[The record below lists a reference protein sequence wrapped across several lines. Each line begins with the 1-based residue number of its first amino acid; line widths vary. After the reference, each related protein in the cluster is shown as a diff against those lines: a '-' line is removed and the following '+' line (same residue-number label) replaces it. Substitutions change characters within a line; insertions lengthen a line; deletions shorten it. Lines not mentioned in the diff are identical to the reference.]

1 MKLWDQPTAIRPPPP
16 PHPTAHEKT
25 LRGGG
30 GDARGGGGNSI
41 SLRRKPT
48 SSNTWI
54 ARENPHYIHFTG
66 QNWVAVI
73 RTQCSQKLCSWIIE
87 RQYLQK
93 SSKSYKKKCYGN
105 FQTER
110 VFTKFTKFYRS
121 LSKDVRWKCAE
132 SWKRMFF
139 FLNVLNNKRKIVLN
153 HTVKGYLSRMHW
165 IVEKSV
171 HKIFDIGMSV
181 KKKCSLNVD
190 KS

>member
-1 MKLWDQPTAIRPPPP
+1 VRFKVWSCETSQLPLGPP

-30 GDARGGGGNSI
+30 GDARGGGNSI

-93 SSKSYKKKCYGN
+93 SGKSYKKCYGN

-139 FLNVLNNKRKIVLN
+139 FK
-153 HTVKGYLSRMHW
+153 MCW
-165 IVEKSV
+165 IISARLYW
-171 HKIFDIGMSV
+171 II
-181 KKKCSLNVD
+181 L
-190 KS
+190 

>member
-16 PHPTAHEKT
+16 TPLLMRKPW
-25 LRGGG
+25 GGEVG
-30 GDARGGGGNSI
+30 MLGGGGNSI

-139 FLNVLNNKRKIVLN
+139 FK
-153 HTVKGYLSRMHW
+153 MCW
-165 IVEKSV
+165 IISARLYW
-171 HKIFDIGMSV
+171 II
-181 KKKCSLNVD
+181 L
-190 KS
+190 